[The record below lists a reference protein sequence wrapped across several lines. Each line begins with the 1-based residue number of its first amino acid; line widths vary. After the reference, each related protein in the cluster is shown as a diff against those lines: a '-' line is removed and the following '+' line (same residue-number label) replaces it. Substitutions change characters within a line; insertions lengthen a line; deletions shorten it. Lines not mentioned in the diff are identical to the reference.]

1 MRPIKLTISA
11 FGPYNSK
18 TEIDFTKFKDN
29 GIFLITGNTGSG
41 KSSIFDAISFA
52 LYGEGSCGQ
61 ERRSSKSFRSDYA
74 SLKDKTFVEFEFT
87 HKGNRY
93 RIVRNPEYIRMG
105 IRGTGLVSENASC
118 ELLDYTNNKI
128 YNSITTCN
136 QAIFEIIGLTREQFS
151 QTVMIAQGDFLKIL
165 NAKSD
170 DRKKLFQKIFNT
182 TIYSKLQ
189 LSLKEKNTNC
199 EYEYNKTVDLI
210 DRELNRIMLLDEFT
224 ILHSFFEENNSKLIH
239 KVLPKLSN
247 LIEEIDL
254 KIKLLSE
261 KINNQKEE
269 LDFLIERITEGKNIN
284 NIFIEKININNSIKE
299 LENQKLEYFNLE
311 SKILKAK
318 KALNVLPLE
327 KVYLQSSNQYKVN
340 EDKLLKLEDDLKKA
354 KDDYNNLLLLKD
366 DVYNDYQTLEENY
379 KLMEKYNS
387 LVKIIEEYNTNLTK
401 YSYKKSELD
410 ELNRKSKE
418 SENIYLDIRTR
429 FLHSQGYILSLEL
442 KDNEPCPVCGSTVHP
457 NKAKKTENI
466 ATKEDLEKADA
477 FRKLHENNLNQIIK
491 ELDNINVIILNCE
504 EKIKSSGLSLSFTT
518 LELNKIIKELSK
530 KTESIKDRYDVFN
543 LREKELAN
551 KLIMIQTNRDSL
563 NQDNLTLRYQIQ
575 KQKEDYNNE
584 LFKQGFTNDIDYKNC
599 LLSLEIIETYDE
611 KLKIY
616 KDSLTKLYSKLE
628 TINKQLAGKE
638 IVDIIKLENE
648 KNNIQ
653 LEYEGNKKSLDVYV
667 LAYNTNKNCYHEL
680 KKLNNTKEKIIKEWT
695 IINDLYKATSG
706 QISNQVKISFE
717 TYVQQYY
724 FKQVVIAANKRLNVL
739 ANGMFKL
746 RCKDEAKNKRSQV
759 GLDLEVFDGNTNV
772 WRDANTLS
780 GGESFMASLS
790 LALGLSDVVQSQTG
804 NVRLESLFI
813 DEGFGSLDE
822 ESLKQALELLNKLAD
837 GNKLIGIISHVSE
850 LNEKIDQK
858 IIVTKNFNGSQ
869 IKLES

>member
-136 QAIFEIIGLTREQFS
+136 QVIFEIIGLTREQFS

-269 LDFLIERITEGKNIN
+269 L
-284 NIFIEKININNSIKE
+284 
-299 LENQKLEYFNLE
+299 NL
-311 SKILKAK
+311 
-318 KALNVLPLE
+318 
-327 KVYLQSSNQYKVN
+327 
-340 EDKLLKLEDDLKKA
+340 
-354 KDDYNNLLLLKD
+354 
-366 DVYNDYQTLEENY
+366 
-379 KLMEKYNS
+379 KY
-387 LVKIIEEYNTNLTK
+387 
-401 YSYKKSELD
+401 
-410 ELNRKSKE
+410 
-418 SENIYLDIRTR
+418 
-429 FLHSQGYILSLEL
+429 
-442 KDNEPCPVCGSTVHP
+442 
-457 NKAKKTENI
+457 
-466 ATKEDLEKADA
+466 
-477 FRKLHENNLNQIIK
+477 
-491 ELDNINVIILNCE
+491 
-504 EKIKSSGLSLSFTT
+504 
-518 LELNKIIKELSK
+518 
-530 KTESIKDRYDVFN
+530 
-543 LREKELAN
+543 
-551 KLIMIQTNRDSL
+551 
-563 NQDNLTLRYQIQ
+563 
-575 KQKEDYNNE
+575 
-584 LFKQGFTNDIDYKNC
+584 
-599 LLSLEIIETYDE
+599 
-611 KLKIY
+611 
-616 KDSLTKLYSKLE
+616 
-628 TINKQLAGKE
+628 
-638 IVDIIKLENE
+638 
-648 KNNIQ
+648 
-653 LEYEGNKKSLDVYV
+653 
-667 LAYNTNKNCYHEL
+667 
-680 KKLNNTKEKIIKEWT
+680 
-695 IINDLYKATSG
+695 
-706 QISNQVKISFE
+706 
-717 TYVQQYY
+717 
-724 FKQVVIAANKRLNVL
+724 
-739 ANGMFKL
+739 
-746 RCKDEAKNKRSQV
+746 
-759 GLDLEVFDGNTNV
+759 
-772 WRDANTLS
+772 
-780 GGESFMASLS
+780 
-790 LALGLSDVVQSQTG
+790 
-804 NVRLESLFI
+804 
-813 DEGFGSLDE
+813 
-822 ESLKQALELLNKLAD
+822 
-837 GNKLIGIISHVSE
+837 
-850 LNEKIDQK
+850 
-858 IIVTKNFNGSQ
+858 
-869 IKLES
+869 

>member
-18 TEIDFTKFKDN
+18 TEIDFTKFKNN

-269 LDFLIERITEGKNIN
+269 LDLLIERITEGKNIN

-299 LENQKLEYFNLE
+299 LENQKSEYSNLE

-418 SENIYLDIRTR
+418 AENIYLNIRTR
-429 FLHSQGYILSLEL
+429 FLHSQGYILSQEL
-442 KDNEPCPVCGSTVHP
+442 KDNEPCPVCGSIVHP

-477 FRKLHENNLNQIIK
+477 SRKLHENNLNQIIK

-504 EKIKSSGLSLSFTT
+504 EKIKNSGLSLSFTT

-638 IVDIIKLENE
+638 IVDIIKLEDE

-653 LEYEGNKKSLDVYV
+653 LEYESNKKSLDVYV

>member
-1 MRPIKLTISA
+1 MKPIKLTISA

-87 HKGNRY
+87 HRGNRY

-299 LENQKLEYFNLE
+299 LENQKSEYSNLE

-354 KDDYNNLLLLKD
+354 KDDYNNLLLIKD

-418 SENIYLDIRTR
+418 AENIYLDIRTR

-442 KDNEPCPVCGSTVHP
+442 KDNEPCPVCGSIVHP

-477 FRKLHENNLNQIIK
+477 SRKLHENNLNQIIK

>member
-136 QAIFEIIGLTREQFS
+136 QVIFEIIGLTREQFS

-299 LENQKLEYFNLE
+299 LENQKSEYSNLE

-354 KDDYNNLLLLKD
+354 KDDYNNLLLIKD

-418 SENIYLDIRTR
+418 AENIYLDIRTR

-442 KDNEPCPVCGSTVHP
+442 KDNEPCPVCGSIVHP

-477 FRKLHENNLNQIIK
+477 SRKLHENNLNQIIK

>member
-1 MRPIKLTISA
+1 M
-11 FGPYNSK
+11 N
-18 TEIDFTKFKDN
+18 
-29 GIFLITGNTGSG
+29 
-41 KSSIFDAISFA
+41 
-52 LYGEGSCGQ
+52 
-61 ERRSSKSFRSDYA
+61 
-74 SLKDKTFVEFEFT
+74 
-87 HKGNRY
+87 
-93 RIVRNPEYIRMG
+93 
-105 IRGTGLVSENASC
+105 
-118 ELLDYTNNKI
+118 
-128 YNSITTCN
+128 
-136 QAIFEIIGLTREQFS
+136 
-151 QTVMIAQGDFLKIL
+151 
-165 NAKSD
+165 
-170 DRKKLFQKIFNT
+170 
-182 TIYSKLQ
+182 
-189 LSLKEKNTNC
+189 
-199 EYEYNKTVDLI
+199 
-210 DRELNRIMLLDEFT
+210 
-224 ILHSFFEENNSKLIH
+224 
-239 KVLPKLSN
+239 
-247 LIEEIDL
+247 
-254 KIKLLSE
+254 
-261 KINNQKEE
+261 
-269 LDFLIERITEGKNIN
+269 
-284 NIFIEKININNSIKE
+284 
-299 LENQKLEYFNLE
+299 
-311 SKILKAK
+311 
-318 KALNVLPLE
+318 
-327 KVYLQSSNQYKVN
+327 
-340 EDKLLKLEDDLKKA
+340 
-354 KDDYNNLLLLKD
+354 
-366 DVYNDYQTLEENY
+366 
-379 KLMEKYNS
+379 
-387 LVKIIEEYNTNLTK
+387 
-401 YSYKKSELD
+401 
-410 ELNRKSKE
+410 
-418 SENIYLDIRTR
+418 
-429 FLHSQGYILSLEL
+429 
-442 KDNEPCPVCGSTVHP
+442 
-457 NKAKKTENI
+457 
-466 ATKEDLEKADA
+466 
-477 FRKLHENNLNQIIK
+477 
-491 ELDNINVIILNCE
+491 
-504 EKIKSSGLSLSFTT
+504 
-518 LELNKIIKELSK
+518 
-530 KTESIKDRYDVFN
+530 
-543 LREKELAN
+543 
-551 KLIMIQTNRDSL
+551 IMIQTNRDSL

>member
-269 LDFLIERITEGKNIN
+269 LDLLIERITEGKNIN

-299 LENQKLEYFNLE
+299 LENQKSEYSNLE

-418 SENIYLDIRTR
+418 AENIYLDIRTR
-429 FLHSQGYILSLEL
+429 FLHSQGYILSQEL
-442 KDNEPCPVCGSTVHP
+442 KDNEPCPVCGSIVHP

-477 FRKLHENNLNQIIK
+477 SRKLHENNLNQIIK

-504 EKIKSSGLSLSFTT
+504 EKIKNSGLSLSFTT

-638 IVDIIKLENE
+638 IVDIIKLEDE

-653 LEYEGNKKSLDVYV
+653 LEYESNKKSLDVYV

>member
-269 LDFLIERITEGKNIN
+269 LDLLIERITEGKNIN

-299 LENQKLEYFNLE
+299 LENQKSEYSNLE

-418 SENIYLDIRTR
+418 AENIYLNIRTR
-429 FLHSQGYILSLEL
+429 FLHSQGYILSQEL
-442 KDNEPCPVCGSTVHP
+442 KDNEPCPVCGSIVHP

-477 FRKLHENNLNQIIK
+477 SRKLHENNLNQIIK

-504 EKIKSSGLSLSFTT
+504 EKIKNSGLSLSFTT

-638 IVDIIKLENE
+638 IVDIIKLEDE

-653 LEYEGNKKSLDVYV
+653 LEYESNKKSLDVYV